1 MEATTRDT
9 IFISHATPDDN
20 EFAIWLASRLQLLG
34 YKVWIDKDALLGGEK
49 FWEKIDSAIR
59 NDTIKFVLVYSKN
72 IFQRNEAGELRAGKL
87 KDGVYK
93 EFSFAESI
101 GKQENLSDFI
111 GLLNID
117 DADYNLFIGGDR
129 LNQIPFYENWAVGL
143 KQLVRKLEKDSV
155 PKFEEKRDSVFS
167 DLYENEMTT
176 KNGIIGKKELYYSNW
191 WTIKKLPDSF
201 FIYQFHS
208 EKQAKLIYEKVS
220 PFPISKISNCL
231 ASFDSEINL
240 IVEHEGELIQV
251 VPTGKFEIKVTDV
264 LLGFESANFPIH
276 RDSENHLKILLK
288 RVFHLLMKNRKMFW
302 HEMSN
307 KRLAYYHTPASL
319 NTLKVKFDYPFRSKK
334 AKPIARN
341 LLGTY
346 QYKLHWH
353 YAVSAKPILTPIV
366 GFSLKNHLTFSDDG
380 YTSWEDKEK
389 VHSHR
394 RKKAKD
400 SKYFNESWRDFQSAF
415 LNSLC
420 NAEGKIEI
428 PLNKDFILEMG
439 VWTEMFWADFG
450 FYEPYDKDRQGLLND
465 FYEDDI
471 DEAELIDDLEDI
483 EQGSVTDD

>member
-1 MEATTRDT
+1 MRDK

-20 EFAIWLASRLQLLG
+20 EFSIWLASRLQLLG
-34 YKVWIDKDALLGGEK
+34 YKVWIDKESLLGGER
-49 FWEKIDSAIR
+49 FWENIDTAIR
-59 NDTIKFVLVYSKN
+59 NDSIKFVLVYSKN
-72 IFQRNEAGELRAGKL
+72 IFQRNEAGELIAGKL

-101 GKQENLSDFI
+101 GKQENINDFI
-111 GLLNID
+111 TLLNID
-117 DADYNLFIGGDR
+117 GADFNLFIGADR

-143 KQLVRKLEKDSV
+143 EQLVKKLEKDLV
-155 PKFEEKRDSVFS
+155 PKFEETRDSAFG
-167 DLYENEMTT
+167 DWYENEMTT
-176 KNGIIGKKELYYSNW
+176 KNGIVNKKELYYSNW
-191 WTIKKLPDSF
+191 WALKKLPDSF
-201 FIYQFHS
+201 FIYQFQS
-208 EKQAKLIYEKVS
+208 EKQAKLIYSKES
-220 PFPISKISNCL
+220 RFPISKISNCL
-231 ASFDSEINL
+231 ASFDEEIDL
-240 IVEHEGELIQV
+240 IVEHEGEPLQI
-251 VPTGKFEIKVTDV
+251 VPTGKFSIKITDI
-264 LLGFESANFPIH
+264 LLGFQSVNFPTH

-288 RVFHLLMKNRKMFW
+288 RIFHLMMKNRKMFW
-302 HEMSN
+302 HEMAN

-319 NTLKVKFDYPFRSKK
+319 NTLKVKFKYPFRGQK
-334 AKPIARN
+334 AKPITRN

-346 QYKLHWH
+346 QYNFHWH
-353 YAVSAKPILTPIV
+353 YAISAKPILTPIV

-380 YTSWEDKEK
+380 FTSWEDKDK

-420 NAEGKIEI
+420 NADGNIEI
-428 PLNKDFILEMG
+428 PLNKDFILSMG

-471 DEAELIDDLEDI
+471 EDAELVDDLEDI
-483 EQGSVTDD
+483 EQDSVTND